1 MFGIHNDDG
10 YFGALKYDKEANKI
24 VVIYLA
30 IKVSVTEIGMIKVK
44 KKSCLRFT
52 IRKVKED
59 LYTCIALMHHI

>member
-10 YFGALKYDKEANKI
+10 YFGALKDDKEANKI

-44 KKSCLRFT
+44 KNLAFVLQSGKS
-52 IRKVKED
+52 KK
-59 LYTCIALMHHI
+59 TCTRVLH

>member
-1 MFGIHNDDG
+1 MMMGILG
-10 YFGALKYDKEANKI
+10 PLRMTRKQIKI

-59 LYTCIALMHHI
+59 LYTCVALMHHI